1 MLSSSV
7 SMLSA
12 STSIMAALNSAVNV
26 SATCIGSL
34 MPVLSMTTYSTS
46 LDRAR
51 RASSDSRS
59 PRRVQQ
65 MQPFW
70 SWMSFS
76 LVWETLWCVM
86 RAASM
91 LSLWHRRQ
99 QHDRSIEGVTV
110 DQRAHVIDD
119 DCDLEPMVWRF

>member
-1 MLSSSV
+1 
-7 SMLSA
+7 
-12 STSIMAALNSAVNV
+12 
-26 SATCIGSL
+26 
-34 MPVLSMTTYSTS
+34 
-46 LDRAR
+46 
-51 RASSDSRS
+51 
-59 PRRVQQ
+59 
-65 MQPFW
+65 
-70 SWMSFS
+70 
-76 LVWETLWCVM
+76 M